1 MPLTMRPRALV
12 VKIMFREIKALIDKE
27 IRLELRQKYA
37 LNGMILYVVSTV
49 YVCYL
54 SFRLKSNQID
64 KITWNT
70 LFWIILLFTATNAIA
85 KSFTQ
90 ERFGRLLYY
99 YTLANPVAIILSKIL
114 YNTLLMLVLALVGF
128 GVYAIVMGNPVG
140 DIGMYLVSIMLGA
153 IGFASSLSMVAGIA
167 SKAENNATLMAIL
180 SFPIIIP
187 MLIMLLKISKNALD
201 GLDRGNSMDEI
212 LTLLA
217 IDAIVLVL
225 SVILFP
231 YLWRS

>member
-1 MPLTMRPRALV
+1 ML
-12 VKIMFREIKALIDKE
+12 KEIKALIDKE

-64 KITWNT
+64 KVTWNT

-99 YTLANPVAIILSKIL
+99 YTLANPVAIIISKIL

-128 GVYAIVMGNPVG
+128 GVYAVVMGNPVG
-140 DIGMYLVSIMLGA
+140 DIGMYLISIVLGA
-153 IGFASSLSMVAGIA
+153 IGFASSLTMVAGIA

-201 GLDRGNSMDEI
+201 GLDRGSSMDEV

-231 YLWRS
+231 FLWRS

>member
-1 MPLTMRPRALV
+1 ML
-12 VKIMFREIKALIDKE
+12 KEIKALIDKE

-64 KITWNT
+64 KVTWNT

-90 ERFGRLLYY
+90 ERFGRILYY
-99 YTLANPVAIILSKIL
+99 YTLANPVAIIISKIL

-128 GVYAIVMGNPVG
+128 GVYAVVMGNPVG
-140 DIGMYLVSIMLGA
+140 DIGMYLISIVLGA
-153 IGFASSLSMVAGIA
+153 IGFASSLTMVAGIA

-201 GLDRGNSMDEI
+201 GLDRGSSMDEV

-217 IDAIVLVL
+217 IDGIVLAL

>member
-1 MPLTMRPRALV
+1 MLKEV
-12 VKIMFREIKALIDKE
+12 NALINKE

-90 ERFGRLLYY
+90 ERFGRFLYY
-99 YTLANPVAIILSKIL
+99 YTLANPVAIIISKIL

-128 GVYAIVMGNPVG
+128 GVYAVVMGNPVG
-140 DIGMYLVSIMLGA
+140 DIGMYLFSIILGA
-153 IGFASSLSMVAGIA
+153 IGFASSLTMVAGIA
-167 SKAENNATLMAIL
+167 SKAENSATLMAIL

-201 GLDRGNSMDEI
+201 GLDRGNSLDEI